1 MNGGNVGTLP
11 AFGLDMVKRH
21 TRPMSLGEWLVREID
36 PHQAVDHIIKTAP
49 QHAKAKAER
58 VYIENFLRSKKALLM
73 NESDAKSAVEREQ
86 YAYSHPEYCDLL
98 EGLKAA
104 VEVEER
110 LKWELVAAQARVE
123 VFRSLEASNRVQDRA
138 TR

>member
-1 MNGGNVGTLP
+1 M
-11 AFGLDMVKRH
+11 KQ
-21 TRPMSLGEWLVREID
+21 ID
-36 PHQAVDHIIKTAP
+36 PHSAVDHIIRSAP
-49 QHAKAKAER
+49 KYAKAKAER

-73 NESDAKSAVEREQ
+73 NKSDAKSAVEREQ
-86 YAYSHPEYCDLL
+86 YAYSHPEYCELL

-110 LKWELVAAQARVE
+110 LKWELTAAQIRTE
-123 VFRSLEASNRVQDRA
+123 VWRSQEASNRGMDRA